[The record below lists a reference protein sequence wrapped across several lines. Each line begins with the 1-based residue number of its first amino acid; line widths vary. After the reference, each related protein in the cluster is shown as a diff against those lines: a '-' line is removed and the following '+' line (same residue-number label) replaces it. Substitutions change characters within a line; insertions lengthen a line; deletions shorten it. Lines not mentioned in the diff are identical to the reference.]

1 MLEPGVNPGLCRNG
15 NPSFVKTT
23 EGKKS
28 DTALTRRSPKAN
40 CGQESSEQE
49 YQILNKSSIFS
60 PCIERWRDI
69 FLKAALAEQ
78 LVGTQQAESYRFVK
92 PVRDIGEKAVWGAG
106 VFIQELGVNDPLTH
120 LEQYLENGE
129 AAMNSIDEDLITDC
143 AERIE
148 KPRFINSVQFDK
160 AGNDFI
166 SRESKFSMRS
176 MTAKTEYKFAGNA
189 ADIQLYRRAKI
200 ELEEVDRLNN
210 WFDSAEVDDA
220 YIVESMPI
228 TENETY
234 TIVRIYQKV
243 SAHVLIEHIV
253 TLHNSS
259 VDIFGELHH
268 QLGASVPKSQT
279 SLELLDNMYAHSPQ
293 DGNFGNFLDQYVSTY
308 DGILASQN
316 PGQKFSLG
324 LEKSE
329 QSDTRDDMV
338 MVRSQTA
345 LRSVYLD
352 SLRALATS
360 GGYVRPQILNINK
373 ELGLGMELTDGST
386 ISAAVARELLDSS
399 LQYVVATLNRAPE
412 ATLNM
417 LAETGDM
424 ASAIESAGYYG
435 GEARAAGVRYEG
447 ACPTGTGE
455 ASAQEAAALAHGHR
469 INKDPTKCVT
479 CPECR
484 KTVDL
489 PKDLFKKNIYHCVEC
504 KATYKNGEKIDHKV
518 LEGYGVKKRI
528 FSALDIF
535 AAGLRR
541 SGVEL
546 RLNSWRAKQ
555 KFAQNGKE
563 KKQLELVIR
572 QEEAEIEQLKQ
583 VA

>member
-1 MLEPGVNPGLCRNG
+1 M
-15 NPSFVKTT
+15 
-23 EGKKS
+23 
-28 DTALTRRSPKAN
+28 
-40 CGQESSEQE
+40 
-49 YQILNKSSIFS
+49 
-60 PCIERWRDI
+60 
-69 FLKAALAEQ
+69 KAALAEQ
-78 LVGTQQAESYRFVK
+78 LVEAQQAESCRFVK
-92 PVRDIGEKAVWGAG
+92 PVRDIGESALWGAG
-106 VFIQELGVNDPLTH
+106 IFVQELGVNDPLTH

-129 AAMNSIDEDLITDC
+129 AAINSIDEDLITDC
-143 AERIE
+143 TERIE
-148 KPRFINSVQFDK
+148 KPHFINSVVFDRTES
-160 AGNDFI
+160 DFI
-166 SRESKFSMRS
+166 SRENKFSMRA
-176 MTAKTEYKFAGNA
+176 MTGTTEYKFAGNL
-189 ADIQLYRRAKI
+189 ADMRLYARAKI
-200 ELEEVDRLNN
+200 ESKEVDRLNT
-210 WFDSAEVDDA
+210 WFDNAQVNDA
-220 YIVESMPI
+220 YIVESMPM
-228 TENETY
+228 TESETY
-234 TIVRIYQKV
+234 TIVRIHQKA
-243 SAHVLIEHIV
+243 SEQELIEHIV
-253 TLHNSS
+253 TLHN
-259 VDIFGELHH
+259 
-268 QLGASVPKSQT
+268 ASVGAFNQLHSELRTEAAQSQT
-279 SLELLDNMYAHSPQ
+279 PMELLDNMYAHSPQ

-316 PGQKFSLG
+316 PGQKFSFG

-373 ELGLGMELTDGST
+373 ELGLGMELADGST